1 MKWWIQYSKQA
12 MWVARSQNCEPNQSY
27 FDTLIWI
34 LKTIANFLLNLNPLN
49 HRVFSIF
56 IFLEIWDSPNL
67 LISELSY
74 TFIDQLDNNIFILFY
89 TLIGVGT
96 SDCVTYFRFNVH
108 SSPLYMSARLQN
120 YGLGESFNAFNRS
133 NDSDENNKNIE
144 NIHISLL
151 LFTNTFHHL
160 SSLINSRI
168 ERVAKINYSLLM
180 KSKYLSEDRRQA
192 SPGGSSIFPGL
203 FIFVSLQIRVKKSMR
218 NLVKLEK
225 CRPKSYSF
233 SLKAPL
239 SWFMFTYSRLLCF
252 SIHTHDGAERAL
264 PLMNGAELP
273 LQRWERKQACCAVRF
288 VRRLDA
294 ESFQRWKIILLLY
307 EPWRF

>member
-1 MKWWIQYSKQA
+1 MGFPKLIDQWIVLYFYWSIGQQY
-12 MWVARSQNCEPNQSY
+12 
-27 FDTLIWI
+27 I
-34 LKTIANFLLNLNPLN
+34 
-49 HRVFSIF
+49 
-56 IFLEIWDSPNL
+56 
-67 LISELSY
+67 Y
-74 TFIDQLDNNIFILFY
+74 TFLYINRRRNFWLRHIFQ
-89 TLIGVGT
+89 V
-96 SDCVTYFRFNVH
+96 DVH

-180 KSKYLSEDRRQA
+180 KSKYLSEDRRQG

-239 SWFMFTYSRLLCF
+239 SWFMFTYSRLLCC

-294 ESFQRWKIILLLY
+294 ESFQRWKIILLLWTLTLLKQRREEKKY
-307 EPWRF
+307 KTPTIADI